1 MAFNIDGFKTI
12 QTGGALGSGEG
23 SVKQIH
29 HYVTNDLLSEVD
41 DSGYFNSIT
50 ALLRKGD
57 QIVVSGDIDGT
68 PAINTFLVSSATG
81 AGTVTTVGFAT
92 VTQTFV
98 NQVVYNDE
106 LSLTDGT
113 YQLFPFAYAGTI
125 TAIYT
130 VLRAGAVATN
140 DAVCTFRIGTTNI
153 TNGVV
158 TIATAASAAGDV
170 DSATPTA
177 ANVVA
182 AGNYLSCVVSGTP
195 GGSRVAG
202 VTVLVAA

>member
-12 QTGGALGSGEG
+12 QTGGALGSGES

-50 ALLRKGD
+50 HLLRKGD

-68 PAINTFLVSSATG
+68 PAINTYLVNSATG
-81 AGTVTTVGFAT
+81 AGTVTTVGFST

-98 NQVVYNDE
+98 NEYVI
-106 LSLTDGT
+106 SGSHALTDGT
-113 YQLFPFAYAGTI
+113 YYVAVAPKAGTI
-125 TAIYT
+125 TSIYT
-130 VLRAGAVATN
+130 VINGTVATN
-140 DAVCTFRIGTTNI
+140 DGICTYRINTTNI

-158 TIATAASAAGDV
+158 TIATSGSAAGVV
-170 DSATPTA
+170 DSATPSA
-177 ANVVA
+177 ANVLA
-182 AGNYLSCVVSGTP
+182 AGDYISVVVSGTP
-195 GGSRVAG
+195 GSSRTVVASF
-202 VTVLVAA
+202 LIAAA